1 MRPLGLTCFFVK
13 PLRSERGAAGWLQI
27 VQRSRSR
34 TRKATSPTAL
44 ENGSEYVL
52 ESSFEGSKGPFEQS
66 ALDWH

>member
-1 MRPLGLTCFFVK
+1 L
-13 PLRSERGAAGWLQI
+13 
-27 VQRSRSR
+27 R

-66 ALDWH
+66 ALDWNYANTSEEPIEIRAFCGGC